1 VAITAVLTMKAQ
13 PGKGAALAAAFE
25 EILPDT
31 RKYQGCNGVTVH
43 QSASDPDALALIEH
57 WDSAED
63 HQSYSL
69 WRKDSGTLGGVMGL
83 AGGRPETAIYND
95 LS

>member
-1 VAITAVLTMKAQ
+1 MSAK
-13 PGKGAALAAAFE
+13 PGQGAALAAAFE

-43 QSASDPDALALIEH
+43 QSASDPDSLMLIEN
-57 WDSAED
+57 WDSADD
-63 HQSYSL
+63 HASYSN

-83 AGGRPETAIYND
+83 AGGRPDTTVWND

>member
-1 VAITAVLTMKAQ
+1 MATTVVLSMSAK
-13 PGKGAALAAAFE
+13 PGQGAALAAAFE

-31 RKYQGCNGVTVH
+31 RAYQGCNGVTVH
-43 QSASDPDALALIEH
+43 QNAGDSDGLILIEH

-63 HQSYSL
+63 HASYSN
-69 WRKDSGTLGGVMGL
+69 WRKDSGTLGPVMGL
-83 AGGRPETAIYND
+83 AGGRPDTTIYHD

>member
-1 VAITAVLTMKAQ
+1 MAVTVVLQVPAQ
-13 PGKGAALAAAFE
+13 PGKGAELAKSFE
-25 EILPDT
+25 DILPDT
-31 RKYQGCNGVTVH
+31 RAYKGCNGVTVH
-43 QSASDPDALALIEH
+43 EDASDPDKLILIEH

-63 HQSYSL
+63 HTAYSN

-83 AGGRPETAIYND
+83 AAGRPVTTVYND